1 MPHQLNIK
9 QVVMLIGITISG
21 GVTLVFPTV
30 VSTLGYRRIP
40 TLLLTVPP
48 YVLCTI
54 TSLWN
59 AWHADRTGE
68 RYLHIT
74 IPCVFTAIGNII
86 LATTT
91 GLGPRYFA
99 IMIIIPGIYT
109 GYVVILAWISNS
121 IPRPPAKRAAAIAFI
136 SGSSQ
141 TASIWTSYMYPTSAA
156 PKFKVAYSV
165 NTGAAVLVVLAAT
178 CLRVILVR
186 LNRKLDRGIHVADAI
201 NAHTDTAESGIPA
214 VGAQRGFR
222 FRV

>member
-1 MPHQLNIK
+1 
-9 QVVMLIGITISG
+9 MLIGITISG

-30 VSTLGYRRIP
+30 VSTLGYKRIP

-54 TSLWN
+54 TSLVN
-59 AWHADRTGE
+59 AWHADRSGE

-91 GLGPRYFA
+91 SLGPRYFA
-99 IMIIIPGIYT
+99 LMIIIPGIYS

-141 TASIWTSYMYPTSAA
+141 TASIWTSYMYPVSAG
-156 PKFKVAYSV
+156 PRFKVAYSV
-165 NTGAAVLVVLAAT
+165 NTAAAVLVVLAAT
-178 CLRVILVR
+178 CLRMILVR
-186 LNRKLDRGIHVADAI
+186 LNRKLDQGIHVADAVD
-201 NAHTDTAESGIPA
+201 AHTDTAESGIPA